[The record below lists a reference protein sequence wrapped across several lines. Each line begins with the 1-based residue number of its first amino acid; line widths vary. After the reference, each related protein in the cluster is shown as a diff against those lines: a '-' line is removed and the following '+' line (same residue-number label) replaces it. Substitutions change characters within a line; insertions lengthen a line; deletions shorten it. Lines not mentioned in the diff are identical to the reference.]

1 MGRHQRGYI
10 YEAFGAFHVRYYFNE
25 IVDGQPVRKQRSHR
39 LCTKDRSTGHGS
51 KAAFAVRAECE
62 EFLRTVN
69 QHHQASQSL
78 KQDMMVVDFWQH
90 HYLPYCEEFTPVT
103 GRTRLKHSTVR
114 GYKQIWNQHLK
125 KHFGTMTLQNYD
137 PANASRLLDSHTGTL
152 NKTSLKHVRAL
163 GSSIFERAR
172 VMGLL
177 KINPWQN
184 VPMPKDAVDPENTAH
199 YTPEQSEDM
208 VTALIDHV
216 DAQLVLTLACFLGLG
231 PAEIAGLQWGDVDAN
246 SVHIRRNRM
255 QGEVTTTKNKWR
267 AASVPIIDQVRVPLE
282 LWRAKCE
289 DPSDGVWLLP
299 DLHNLVGRVIKPH
312 VQGKKACVRCGCVPK
327 SSGVKWAGL
336 YAGRRGAVTMVIEA
350 IGNVGVAQRLARHKT
365 ADTTLRVYNKGISE
379 KDFEAGMRA
388 FQKTLGQ

>member
-1 MGRHQRGYI
+1 VSRHQRGYI
-10 YEAFGAFHVRYYFNE
+10 YEAFGAFHVRYYVNE

-51 KAAFAVRAECE
+51 KAAFAVRALCE

-69 QHHQASQSL
+69 QHHQASQGL
-78 KQDMMVVDFWQH
+78 KQDMMVVDFWEH
-90 HYLPYCEEFTPVT
+90 HYLPYCEEFLPVT
-103 GRTRLKHSTVR
+103 GRTRLKSSTVR

-125 KHFGTMTLQNYD
+125 KHLATMTLQNYD
-137 PANASRLLDSHTGTL
+137 PDNASRLLDSRTGTL

-172 VMGLL
+172 VMGLV
-177 KINPWQN
+177 KINHWKN
-184 VPMPKDAVDPENTAH
+184 VPMPKDAVEPENTAH
-199 YTPEQSEDM
+199 YTPEQAEDM

-216 DAQLVLTLACFLGLG
+216 DAQLVLTIACFLGLG
-231 PAEIAGLQWGDVDAN
+231 PAEIAGLQWGDIDAKDI
-246 SVHIRRNRM
+246 HIRRNRM

-267 AASVPIIDQVRVPLE
+267 SAAVPIIDQVRVPLE

-289 DPSDGVWLLP
+289 DTSDGVWLIS
-299 DLHNLVGRVIKPH
+299 DLHNLVSRVIKPH
-312 VQGKKACVRCGCVPK
+312 VQGKKECVRCGWVPK

-336 YAGRRGAVTMVIEA
+336 YAGRRGAVTNVIEA
-350 IGNVGVAQRLARHKT
+350 TGNVAVAQRLVRHKT

-379 KDFEAGMRA
+379 KGFEAGMQA
-388 FQKTLGQ
+388 FQKSLGK